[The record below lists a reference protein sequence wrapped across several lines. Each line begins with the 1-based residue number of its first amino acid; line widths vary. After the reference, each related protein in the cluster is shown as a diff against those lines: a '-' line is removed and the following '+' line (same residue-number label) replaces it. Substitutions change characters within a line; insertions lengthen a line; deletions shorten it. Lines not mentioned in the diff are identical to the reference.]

1 MNKANSKAQN
11 DHIRN
16 SAIDRMRGAISNGK
30 GRPSID
36 AIRRFRTT
44 PDYYYGGKV
53 CKHKEDRPCNPG
65 CLLWADCQY
74 GKEYT
79 EG

>member
-16 SAIDRMRGAISNGK
+16 SAIDRMRGAISNG
-30 GRPSID
+30 RPSID

-53 CKHKEDRPCNPG
+53 CRHKADKPCNPG
-65 CLLWADCQY
+65 CLLWADCQQERSSHD
-74 GKEYT
+74 GE
-79 EG
+79 

>member
-16 SAIDRMRGAISNGK
+16 SAVDRMRGAISNGK

-53 CKHKEDRPCNPG
+53 CKHKEDKPCNPG
-65 CLLWADCQY
+65 CLLWKDCQY
-74 GKEYT
+74 GKERID
-79 EG
+79 G